1 MRPVGLINALLY
13 AIYREEI
20 FLKKLTKQ
28 MNNSILELYDKS
40 SEACINKSTLKALK
54 ERHLLNDN
62 YCLSKVGKNY
72 AISKMPLKRQC
83 SEMSLDLE
91 IIDLPYAGKPEP
103 ALLGKFK
110 SLGYIG
116 SCLEGIGIFTV
127 LKALMLDKLAE
138 HNAFQ
143 SRSDACTRY
152 LEAQFTILENKTDDV
167 ISSIEWITENRF
179 IDNFQEIITKPFIAS
194 KYSDL
199 SLEFGLA
206 MFRAIDTKVLT
217 SLAKLIATDPYSYR
231 NGWPDLTLVKNDSVL
246 FVEVKTSDKLH
257 GSQIATIPIVRNILP
272 YDFKVI
278 KVVRNRI

>member
-1 MRPVGLINALLY
+1 M
-13 AIYREEI
+13 
-20 FLKKLTKQ
+20 KKLTKQ

-62 YCLSKVGKNY
+62 DCLSEIGKNY

-83 SEMSLDLE
+83 SELSLDLE
-91 IIDLPYAGKPEP
+91 IIDLPYLGKPEP
-103 ALLGKFK
+103 ALLDKYI

-138 HNAFQ
+138 YNYFQ

-152 LEAQFTILENKTDDV
+152 LEAQFKILENKTEEI
-167 ISSIEWITENRF
+167 ISSIVCITENRF
-179 IDNFQEIITKPFIAS
+179 ISNFQEIITKPFMARE
-194 KYSDL
+194 YSDL
-199 SLEFGLA
+199 SPEFGLA
-206 MFRAIDTKVLT
+206 MFRAIDTKVFT
-217 SLAKLIATDPYSYR
+217 SLARLIATDPYYYR
-231 NGWPDLTLVKNDSVL
+231 SGWPDLTLVKNNSVL
-246 FVEVKTSDKLH
+246 FVEVKTTDKLH
-257 GSQIATIPIVRNILP
+257 GSQIATIPAVRKILP

-278 KVVRNRI
+278 KIMRNRI

>member
-1 MRPVGLINALLY
+1 MLPIDEV
-13 AIYREEI
+13 

-40 SEACINKSTLKALK
+40 SESCINKSTLKALK

-62 YCLSKVGKNY
+62 NCLNEIGKNY
-72 AISKMPLKRQC
+72 AISKMPLKKQC

-91 IIDLPYAGKPEP
+91 VIDLSYTGKPEP
-103 ALLGKFK
+103 ALLEKFK

-116 SCLEGIGIFTV
+116 SCLEGIGILTI

-138 HNAFQ
+138 HNTFQ

-152 LEAQFTILENKTDDV
+152 LEAQFIILENKTDDI
-167 ISSIEWITENRF
+167 ISSIESVTESRF
-179 IDNFQEIITKPFIAS
+179 IDNFQEIISKPFIAS
-194 KYSDL
+194 AYSDL

-206 MFRAIDTKVLT
+206 MFRTVDTRVLI

-231 NGWPDLTLVKNDSVL
+231 NGWPDLTLVKNDVVL
-246 FVEVKTSDKLH
+246 FIEVKTSDKLH
-257 GSQIATIPIVRNILP
+257 GSQIATIPAVRNILP
-272 YDFKVI
+272 YDFRVI